1 MAITMVESLS
11 KGKLGDPLLCEDLYV
26 CTDDFVAIVDGAT
39 NVSGKKMNDK
49 TPGRLAAEI
58 VKATIETLPRE
69 ISLQDMVFAINDNLQ
84 QTYEEI
90 GLIEDIKKHAWM
102 APTASLIVYS
112 DHHKEVWQIGDCQC
126 IVDGNLYKNDKIIDD
141 ITANARSLYLEAEI
155 KKGKTI
161 DELLVDDPGWRF
173 IQELIQQQYY
183 MQNDPENQYGFEII
197 NGFPV
202 DFSKV
207 KIIEVS
213 PTKEYIVL
221 ASDGYP
227 YVKDSLEESER
238 MLQKV
243 LTEDPL
249 CFRLYKS
256 AKGLKKGNLSFDD
269 RTYLK
274 FKVGKRSG
282 NDEL

>member
-1 MAITMVESLS
+1 MIESLS
-11 KGKLGDPLLCEDLYV
+11 EGKLGEADLCEDLFVY
-26 CTDDFVAIVDGAT
+26 TNDFVAVIDGAT
-39 NVSGKKMNDK
+39 NISGRKMNGK

-58 VKATIETLPRE
+58 IKATIESLPRE
-69 ISLQDMVFAINDNLQ
+69 ISLQDMITEINLSMQ
-84 QTYEEI
+84 HTYEEI
-90 GLIEDIKKHAWM
+90 GLVEEIKKNAWM

-112 DHHKEVWQIGDCQC
+112 DYHQEVWQIGDCQC
-126 IVDGNLYKNDKIIDD
+126 MIDNNLYKNEKIIDE

-155 KKGKTI
+155 IKGRKI
-161 DELLVDDPGWRF
+161 DELLDDDPGWKF

-183 MQNDPENQYGFEII
+183 LQNDSENQYGFEII
-197 NGFPV
+197 NGFDV

-207 KIIEVS
+207 KTIKV
-213 PTKEYIVL
+213 PADVNYIVL

-227 YVKDSLEESER
+227 YVKSSLAESEEL
-238 MLQKV
+238 LQKV

-249 CFRLYKS
+249 CFRFYKS

-274 FKVGKRSG
+274 FSVKKRVVI
-282 NDEL
+282 